1 VEVRDFDTVDWK
13 KRTITCINPL
23 KANGMSFKYVRK
35 IEKEGTDVN
44 GDGLGDNKNE
54 LSTIEEFKQSPTIP
68 IVIIVLVLA
77 IMVLLYR
84 QQPGPRFSTLAQS
97 SIASNDANT
106 AQRKQETNE
115 VEAHTLG
122 KNECRMDKD
131 HKVICPACASKLG
144 VPDDSVPPFKFTCPK
159 CDTKIKVLPTEK
171 F

>member
-1 VEVRDFDTVDWK
+1 MEDNDDEF
-13 KRTITCINPL
+13 PL
-23 KANGMSFKYVRK
+23 DVT
-35 IEKEGTDVN
+35 EWEDVN

-84 QQPGPRFSTLAQS
+84 QQSGPRFRTLPQS
-97 SIASNDANT
+97 SVTSNDSAP
-106 AQRKQETNE
+106 APKKQETNE
-115 VEAHTLG
+115 VEAHALG

-131 HKVICPACASKLG
+131 HKVTCPECNSKLG
-144 VPDDSVPPFKFTCPK
+144 IPDGSVPPFKFTCPK